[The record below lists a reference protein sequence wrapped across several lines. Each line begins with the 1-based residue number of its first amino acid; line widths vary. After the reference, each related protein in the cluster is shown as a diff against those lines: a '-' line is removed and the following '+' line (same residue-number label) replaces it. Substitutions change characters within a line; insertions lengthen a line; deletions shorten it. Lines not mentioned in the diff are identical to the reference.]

1 MIRVGVTGLRDLSV
15 FNIDE
20 LKKSVSKVLEAIKQ
34 RNGKIIML
42 NSIASGA
49 DQLCAQVGL
58 SIGCNLVCPLPFKE
72 YRNDFSASEQK
83 LYDFFL
89 EKASDSFIVS
99 DDTDKDAAYLAAGK
113 YIVEHCEVILAVW
126 DGRPQT
132 SICGTAAV
140 IEYANCLEKKVTII
154 Q

>member
-1 MIRVGVTGLRDLSV
+1 MTRVGVTGLRDLSV
-15 FNIDE
+15 FDIAE
-20 LKKSVSKVLEAIKQ
+20 LKKSVSAVLEAIKQ
-34 RNGKIIML
+34 LNDKIIML

-58 SIGCNLVCPLPFKE
+58 SLGCDLVCPLPFKE
-72 YRNDFSASEQK
+72 YRNDFCADDLK
-83 LYDFFL
+83 TYDFLL
-89 EKASDSFIVS
+89 EQAKESFIVS
-99 DDTDKDAAYLAAGK
+99 DDADKDAAYLAVGK
-113 YIVEHCEVILAVW
+113 YIVEHCDVMLAIW

-140 IEYANCLEKKVTII
+140 IDYANCLGKKVTII

>member
-15 FNIDE
+15 FDIAE
-20 LKKSVSKVLEAIKQ
+20 LKKSISKVLEAIKQ
-34 RNGKIIML
+34 RNDKIIML

-58 SIGCNLVCPLPFKE
+58 SMDCDLVCPLPFEE
-72 YRNDFSASEQK
+72 YRNDFCAGDQK
-83 LYDFFL
+83 LYDLIL
-89 EKASDSFIVS
+89 EKASDSFVVS
-99 DDTDKDAAYLAAGK
+99 DDTNIDAAYLAAGK
-113 YIVEHCEVILAVW
+113 YIVEHCDEMLAIW

-132 SICGTAAV
+132 SICGTEAV
-140 IEYANCLEKKVTII
+140 IEYAKLLGKQVTIF